1 MKKTL
6 LFTTNSKSL
15 FTLLVFC
22 LCFNYGWGQQV
33 IGEFPIMDGG
43 LEGQTAG
50 NLKSQGSS
58 AKDVASETWSIST
71 TGGTTDEKILDTP
84 ADARTGIFSCQAQLN
99 NDKDNAR
106 LQVPSTVAPNAMTIN
121 TEYTIQFFYKSP
133 TALDDANLKPGI
145 YLNNTSSGKTTNKTD
160 IGTFAADTW
169 IKAHGTVTTGSDFNL
184 SNWAVVR
191 IGGEKGVD
199 KPLISFDDFVVYA
212 GEYDDAMPDAATAG
226 SYVDNSG
233 TGTISWT
240 APATGVDNG
249 GYVVLKYSSNP
260 NADNDPNQN
269 GIYNVGNTTT
279 NGTEGLTGTVA
290 YIGTGT
296 SFTETHVAGTFYKV
310 YTVDKAFNYSDE
322 LQISSDATASVNDV
336 FSSSISIYPNPAND
350 FVKISTDKTIT
361 GVEVYNLIGK
371 KVIAASSLRND
382 KLDVSNLAKG
392 VYVLKVISNELVGSR
407 KIIIK

>member
-1 MKKTL
+1 
-6 LFTTNSKSL
+6 
-15 FTLLVFC
+15 
-22 LCFNYGWGQQV
+22 
-33 IGEFPIMDGG
+33 MDGG